1 MGSFDVKKFLGFF
14 FFVNDLLIRKN
25 NSLKKNFLK
34 GISEH

>member
-1 MGSFDVKKFLGFF
+1 MGSFDVKNSWVF

-25 NSLKKNFLK
+25 NSLQKNFLK